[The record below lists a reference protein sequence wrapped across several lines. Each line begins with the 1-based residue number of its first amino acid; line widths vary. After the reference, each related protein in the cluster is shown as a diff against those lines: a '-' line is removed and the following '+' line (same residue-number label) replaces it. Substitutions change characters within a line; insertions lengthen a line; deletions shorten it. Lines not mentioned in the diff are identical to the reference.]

1 MLFNSYTFA
10 VFFITVLVLYY
21 LVQSWK
27 WRKTILLAASYL
39 FYAAWNPPFVVLL
52 WLSTIVDWFAA
63 RWMHASRSRRTRR
76 LFLAISLAANL
87 GLLGF
92 FKYGTFLAE
101 NFLVLARSLGWDLT
115 LAAPSII
122 LPVGISFYTFQTLSY
137 TLDVFRRK
145 TAPAD
150 SFLDYALY
158 VGFFP
163 QLVAGPIVRAVDFL
177 PQCERPRGFSGKAVG
192 WGLSLMLLG
201 LFEKTALADG
211 LLAPISEAVYG
222 SSSSRLDF
230 VSAWCG
236 TLAFSA
242 QVFFDF
248 AGYSLCAIGAALCLG
263 FTIQEN
269 FRFPYAAV
277 GFSDFW
283 RRWHISLSSWFRD
296 YLYVPLGGSKRG
308 RFRTF
313 ASLTITML
321 LGGLWHGASWTFV
334 VWGTL
339 HGFYLVLERAVRRI
353 IPRGVAGVS
362 FLPFPVAMLTFL
374 LVCVALVFFRADSLD
389 QGLRISTTLLGF
401 GPDGVIRFFQPA
413 AQQYLPPD
421 SATHLLRP
429 EPIAISLGITVLL
442 LSIHWV
448 MRDRSLA
455 EVAARIPWWAR
466 SLVLAAMIMAILGFS
481 GEDRAFIYFQF

>member
-10 VFFITVLVLYY
+10 VFFLTIVILYY

-52 WLSTIVDWFAA
+52 WVSTLVDWFAA
-63 RWMHASRSRRTRR
+63 RWMHASRSQRARRF
-76 LFLAISLAANL
+76 FLAISLVANL

-101 NFLVLARSLGWDLT
+101 NFLALARSLGWDLA
-115 LAAPSII
+115 LAGPSII

-137 TLDVFRRK
+137 TLDVYRRQI
-145 TAPAD
+145 TPAG

-158 VGFFP
+158 VAFFP
-163 QLVAGPIVRAVDFL
+163 QLVAGPIVRAADFL
-177 PQCERPRGFSGKAVG
+177 PQCERPKGFSGKAIG

-201 LFEKTALADG
+201 LFEKTAVADG
-211 LLAPISEAVYG
+211 LLAPISEAVY
-222 SSSSRLDF
+222 SSSSRVDF

-242 QVFFDF
+242 QVFLDF

-263 FTIQEN
+263 FSLRDN
-269 FRFPYAAV
+269 FRCPYAAV

-296 YLYVPLGGSKRG
+296 YLYVSLGGSRDG
-308 RFRTF
+308 RLRTLV
-313 ASLTITML
+313 SLTFTML

-334 VWGTL
+334 IWGAL
-339 HGFYLVLERAVRRI
+339 HGFYLLLERAVRRI
-353 IPRGVAGVS
+353 VPRRLAGIS
-362 FLPFPVAMLTFL
+362 LLRLPVAVLTFL
-374 LVCVALVFFRADSLD
+374 LICVASVYFRADSLD
-389 QGLRISTTLLGF
+389 QGLRVSTTLLGF
-401 GPDGVIRFFQPA
+401 GPDGVTR
-413 AQQYLPPD
+413 
-421 SATHLLRP
+421 LLRP
-429 EPIAISLGITVLL
+429 EPIALSLGITVVL
-442 LSIHWV
+442 LSIHWL
-448 MRDRSLA
+448 MRDRTLA

-466 SLVLAAMIMAILGFS
+466 SLALAAMLVAVLGFS
-481 GEDRAFIYFQF
+481 GEDHAFIYFQF